1 MVTFTKPIW
10 GGVSFRLSFKGKK
23 KYVLLQVYEE
33 IFPWFLKPSVI
44 GFCVG
49 KLNFLFVQH
58 GPQVVTKTFDEDFLS
73 SPLVY
78 PTTSALLKA
87 SVSMWVWCRSFLLCL
102 HAHVS
107 ALAPI
112 TRGHMP

>member
-49 KLNFLFVQH
+49 KLNFLFVQR

-87 SVSMWVWCRSFLLCL
+87 SVSMGFGVGAFCCL